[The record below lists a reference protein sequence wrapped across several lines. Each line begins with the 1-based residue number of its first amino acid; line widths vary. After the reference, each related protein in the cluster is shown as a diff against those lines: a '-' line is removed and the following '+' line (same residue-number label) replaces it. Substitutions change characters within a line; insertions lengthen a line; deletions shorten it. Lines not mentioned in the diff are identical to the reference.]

1 MSRIVDLQ
9 IIDSELGL
17 TVRDREL
24 LLEVLDAAID
34 ETLTAA
40 AFFDKQTEIRHGY
53 NQRLNTLLALF
64 QRIMSSG
71 EREVLPKSR
80 SATAEYR

>member
-9 IIDSELGL
+9 ITGSELGL

-24 LLEVLDAAID
+24 LLELLDAAID

-40 AFFDKQTEIRHGY
+40 AFFDKQTEIRRGY

-64 QRIMSSG
+64 QKVMSSG
-71 EREVLPKSR
+71 ELEVLPKGLST
-80 SATAEYR
+80 TAEYR